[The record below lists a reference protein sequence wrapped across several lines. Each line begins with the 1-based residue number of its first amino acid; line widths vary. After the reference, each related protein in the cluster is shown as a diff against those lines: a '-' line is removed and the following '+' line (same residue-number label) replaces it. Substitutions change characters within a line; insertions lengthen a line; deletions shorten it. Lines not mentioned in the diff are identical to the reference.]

1 MKGLTRIVITGNP
14 GVGKHTCARFVSKQ
28 LGNITIIDI
37 NEVIVGNTTLHAD
50 NDVCK
55 GIEIDIT
62 KARELLQSEIDKT
75 KDSVIV
81 GHLAPYVLRS
91 SGIDLVLVLRRS
103 PYELSKIF
111 QQRRY
116 SSHKMKE
123 NVSAEILGITLYD
136 SLRTFGKKKI
146 AELDATAKIPQD
158 LAIEVISILRKKS
171 RNQIGIVDW
180 LALVYEKGDVQKLLE
195 Y

>member
-62 KARELLQSEIDKT
+62 KARKLLQSEIDKT

-103 PYELSKIF
+103 PYELTKIF

>member
-1 MKGLTRIVITGNP
+1 MKGLARIVITGNP

-103 PYELSKIF
+103 PYELTKIF

-171 RNQIGIVDW
+171 RNQIGVVDW

>member
-62 KARELLQSEIDKT
+62 KARKLLQSEIDKT

-103 PYELSKIF
+103 PYELTKIF

-180 LALVYEKGDVQKLLE
+180 LALVYERGDVQKLLE

>member
-171 RNQIGIVDW
+171 RNQIGIVD
-180 LALVYEKGDVQKLLE
+180 
-195 Y
+195 

>member
-1 MKGLTRIVITGNP
+1 MTRIVITGNP

-37 NEVIVGNTTLHAD
+37 NEVIVSTTTLRAY
-50 NDVCK
+50 NDDCK
-55 GIEIDIT
+55 GLEVNIK
-62 KARELLQSEIDKT
+62 KARKLLQSEIDET
-75 KDSVIV
+75 QDAVIV

-103 PYELSKIF
+103 PYELTEIF
-111 QQRRY
+111 QQRMY
-116 SSHKMKE
+116 TPHKMKE
-123 NVSAEILGITLYD
+123 NVTAEILGITLYD

-158 LAIEVISILRKKS
+158 LAIEVISILQKKS

>member
-1 MKGLTRIVITGNP
+1 MKGLTRVVITGNP

-28 LGNITIIDI
+28 LGNMTIIDI
-37 NEVIVGNTTLHAD
+37 NEVIVTTPTLRAN
-50 NDVCK
+50 NDAFK
-55 GIEIDIT
+55 GLEVDIK
-62 KARELLQSEIDKT
+62 KARKLLQSEIDKT
-75 KDSVIV
+75 KDAVIV
-81 GHLAPYVLRS
+81 GHLAPYVLRP

-103 PYELSKIF
+103 PYELTEIF
-111 QQRRY
+111 QQRMY
-116 SSHKMKE
+116 TPHKMKE

-136 SLRTFGKKKI
+136 SLQTFGKKKI
-146 AELDATAKIPQD
+146 AELDATAKMPQD
-158 LAIEVISILRKKS
+158 LAIEAISLLQKKS

>member
-62 KARELLQSEIDKT
+62 KARKLLQSEIDKT

>member
-1 MKGLTRIVITGNP
+1 LTRIVITGNP
-14 GVGKHTCARFVSKQ
+14 GVGKHTCARFVSKK

-37 NEVIVGNTTLHAD
+37 NEVIVSTTTLCAY
-50 NDVCK
+50 NDACK
-55 GIEIDIT
+55 GLEVNIK
-62 KARELLQSEIDKT
+62 KARKLLQSEIDKT
-75 KDSVIV
+75 KDAVIV

-103 PYELSKIF
+103 PYELTEIF
-111 QQRRY
+111 QQRMY
-116 SSHKMKE
+116 TPHKMKE
-123 NVSAEILGITLYD
+123 NVTAEILGITLYD

-158 LAIEVISILRKKS
+158 LAIEVISILQKKS

-195 Y
+195 F